1 MPGIFILIKDGFL
14 FALAYQE
21 FLFSYFCQKKME
33 QQSKDPLHGK
43 KLVDILE
50 ELIDYYQG
58 FEELGNQINIRCF
71 THDPSIGSSLKFLRR
86 TPWARAKV
94 ESLYLYV
101 LRQKK
106 KKGLL

>member
-43 KLVDILE
+43 KLVDSLE
-50 ELIDYYQG
+50 ELVDYYQG

-86 TPWARAKV
+86 TPWARTKV

>member
-50 ELIDYYQG
+50 ELVDYYQG

-86 TPWARAKV
+86 TPWARTKV